1 MPNPIGSFSTITL
14 PSGDKYIILG
24 VPYAVCATAAST
36 QQKEITVDGI
46 TSLDEGLSI
55 RVNFVNAQSYNGV
68 PTLQVNSLTA
78 ANIMKRNG
86 ESAGQYEW
94 KAGDVLD
101 LVYDGTYWVIVNSDN
116 VATMAET
123 MSYLGISS
131 S

>member
-14 PSGDKYIILG
+14 PSGDKYLVLG
-24 VPYAVCATAAST
+24 VPYTVCSTAAST

-55 RVNFVNAQSYNGV
+55 RVNFVNAQSYNGT
-68 PTLQVNSLTA
+68 PTLKVNTLTA
-78 ANIMKRNG
+78 KNIIRRTG
-86 ESAGQYEW
+86 ETASQYEW

-101 LVYDGTYWVIVNSDN
+101 LVYDGTYWVMVNSDN
-116 VATMAET
+116 IATLAET
-123 MSYLGISS
+123 MTYLGISS

>member
-14 PSGDKYIILG
+14 PSGDKYLVLG
-24 VPYAVCATAAST
+24 VPYATCSTAAST
-36 QQKEITVDGI
+36 QQKEITVNGI
-46 TSLDEGLSI
+46 TTLEEGLSI
-55 RVNFVNAQSYNGV
+55 RVNFSNAQTYNGT
-68 PTLQVNSLTA
+68 PTLKVNTLTA
-78 ANIMKRNG
+78 KNIIRRTG